1 MNKTPLKY
9 SYRYI
14 LPFQTTKR
22 VFKFVLLLSPHNFWV
37 YIIIQLPYNFLQA
50 TSKHFCFLQVKY
62 MSLRPLRRVF
72 NKIRSK
78 REFPTLSLSLPQ
90 PLSPLPLSFS
100 LSLCRTKKEDI
111 RELPLPGLYWSY
123 FKLYLLIYLV
133 RFRLSGLTVPVR
145 LKFWSNTTS
154 YRATL

>member
-37 YIIIQLPYNFLQA
+37 YIIIQLPSIFLQA
-50 TSKHFCFLQVKY
+50 TSKHYCFLQVKY
-62 MSLRPLRRVF
+62 MSL

-133 RFRLSGLTVPVR
+133 RFRLGGLTVPVR